1 MQFSPKTSFPPL
13 VKLFNHYC
21 AKHHEWW
28 NTSNAKDCPICVKE
42 RKKKNVLCKR
52 SKK

>member
-1 MQFSPKTSFPPL
+1 MWIEGAEKLLKTQS
-13 VKLFNHYC
+13 FNHYC

-28 NTSNAKDCPICVKE
+28 NTSNAKDCPICIKE
-42 RKKKNVLCKR
+42 RKKKNVLHKR